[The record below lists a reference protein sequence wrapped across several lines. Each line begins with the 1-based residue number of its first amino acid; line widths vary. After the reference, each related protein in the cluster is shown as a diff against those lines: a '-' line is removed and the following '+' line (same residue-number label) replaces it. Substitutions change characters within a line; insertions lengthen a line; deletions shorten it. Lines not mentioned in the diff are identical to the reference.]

1 MGGIIQVA
9 TITFNKRENIGISNP
24 IFSQIRTT
32 IETLFYGN
40 NVTRINSLKEAY
52 KLAKNSPGTVITDM
66 PVYRPEE
73 IGLDED
79 TKILLFND
87 GAVTGRC
94 AAARRIIGEV
104 DIDTAKYAEIIREAG
119 YRTRYR
125 KLYHAQAYI
134 GLDKDFMVKA
144 HLLVPEGHENI
155 LYNWLL
161 NFQYINEKYID
172 MYKNSTQL
180 ENEGDIYI
188 FSDPDWENK
197 DFPMGLSIFDPEHNC
212 ACILGMKYFGEHKKG
227 TLTLA
232 WGIANR
238 NGYASCHGGLKRYN
252 LDNGQKYTIGV
263 FGLSGSGKSTITHE
277 KHGGKYQITILHDDA
292 YIISTEKGYSI
303 ALEPSYFDKTQDYPV
318 SSEANKYLI
327 TVQNCGATLD
337 ENGKCVIVTEDLRN
351 GNGRA
356 IKSKLWADNRVDR
369 IDEPVDAIIWLMKDP
384 VLPPVVKINDPVL
397 ASTMGATLATKRS
410 TAERLADNVD
420 RNALVIEPY
429 ANPFRTYPLSDD
441 YNKFKE
447 LFEKRNVSCY
457 IFNTGSFLDKKIP
470 KEVTLNAL
478 ELIVTGKAK
487 LKPWGTLSN
496 IEYLPIDG
504 FDRQMDE
511 EYISLINNS
520 INYRI
525 DFLESLTKTKAGRDK
540 LPEEALQS
548 LYKIKDGLANCNK
561 IRAFD
566 EAAATAE

>member
-1 MGGIIQVA
+1 MA

>member
-1 MGGIIQVA
+1 MA

-318 SSEANKYLI
+318 NSEANKYLI